1 MEMVIKALLKNTPLA
16 FVVIG
21 LLLAIIGA
29 SGGMERLS
37 LKIEEPAWRVALA
50 LMGTAVAGFGGL
62 LIWRA
67 RSEVNPTSLAKE
79 CDLKITTPMSGTD
92 VGERIQFGGSY
103 KKKPPEKSVVLI
115 EQSVTSGDYWFKKRP
130 VFDEKNKQWYI
141 ESRVGGEPGQQRM
154 VFVAILGESGQALWD
169 YYWRVGE
176 ETKQWPSM
184 RTLTADIIFC
194 DNVKV
199 RRK

>member
-50 LMGTAVAGFGGL
+50 LMGTAVGGFGGR

-67 RSEVNPTSLAKE
+67 RSEGKSTSLAKE
-79 CDLKITTPMSGTD
+79 CDLKITTPMSGTR
-92 VGERIQFGGSY
+92 VGEPIQYVGGY
-103 KKKPPEKSVVLI
+103 KKKAPEKSGVLI
-115 EQSVTSGDYWFKKRP
+115 
-130 VFDEKNKQWYI
+130 
-141 ESRVGGEPGQQRM
+141 
-154 VFVAILGESGQALWD
+154 
-169 YYWRVGE
+169 
-176 ETKQWPSM
+176 
-184 RTLTADIIFC
+184 
-194 DNVKV
+194 
-199 RRK
+199 

>member
-62 LIWRA
+62 VIWRA
-67 RSEVNPTSLAKE
+67 RSEVNLHSLAKE
-79 CDLKITTPMSGTD
+79 CDLKITTPMSGPD

-141 ESRVGGEPGQQRM
+141 E
-154 VFVAILGESGQALWD
+154 
-169 YYWRVGE
+169 
-176 ETKQWPSM
+176 
-184 RTLTADIIFC
+184 
-194 DNVKV
+194 
-199 RRK
+199 